1 MKAVH
6 AYLRTNPNTFYDLE
20 STDHETLSTRYVEPL
35 SKFLISMYKMSAFDA
50 YALTWRGLMSTT
62 AYKNANT
69 FNVQGTTYS
78 KELIE
83 QTGVQYLI
91 SQKGHPKCD

>member
-1 MKAVH
+1 
-6 AYLRTNPNTFYDLE
+6 
-20 STDHETLSTRYVEPL
+20 
-35 SKFLISMYKMSAFDA
+35 MSAFDA